1 MKATFEIK
9 KKTIPTPAQGFAQLV
24 GNSKDNQIV
33 EIPLDMIDEID
44 NQPHK
49 IHEEQIE
56 NIAQSIAVAGQIDP
70 VIVVDS
76 PESEGRYILLSGRH
90 RVRACK
96 LLKQNTVKAV
106 IITETD
112 PDKQRFI
119 LLSSNNDRNTNYL
132 PSEVAYAYLEQKQ
145 LFERLGSK
153 QVTAKIAQY
162 NGTNRKSVHKFIQ
175 LTKLTKPL
183 LYKVDKGELTVGAGY
198 ELSYL
203 DTKAQEG
210 VNIYLIN
217 NPNTHITK
225 ETARLIRENPKDID
239 IIIRTN
245 SQEKSSTPPQEEIK
259 EQKPKKTRSESQD
272 VSDDVFNKSEKL
284 FIAHTIYRWKK
295 QSIDNL
301 IIKRFASTEDVVAF
315 LHNVCLQAIN
325 NTFRITFNKY
335 IDERISVTFF
345 RNRCCVEFYKKRCY
359 FSLKEVDTLL
369 REYINTCLSEEEIIS
384 IIKNNK

>member
-1 MKATFEIK
+1 MKAPFEIK
-9 KKTIPTPAQGFAQLV
+9 RKTIPTPAQGFAQLV

-239 IIIRTN
+239 KIIRTN

-272 VSDDVFNKSEKL
+272 VSDDVFNESEKAS
-284 FIAHTIYRWKK
+284 IASNIYEWLNADINK
-295 QSIDNL
+295 L
-301 IIKRFASTEDVVAF
+301 IIASFASTDEVVDF
-315 LHNVCLQAIN
+315 LHKLCLSASGWCCPVRFGENQN
-325 NTFRITFNKY
+325 EN
-335 IDERISVTFF
+335 ISV
-345 RNRCCVEFYKKRCY
+345 NFYKNKCSVSFCEKKHQ
-359 FSLKEVDTLL
+359 FSLKEIDTLI
-369 REYINTCLSEEEIIS
+369 RNHIRAHVSHDEIIS
-384 IIKNNK
+384 IIQNNK

>member
-1 MKATFEIK
+1 
-9 KKTIPTPAQGFAQLV
+9 
-24 GNSKDNQIV
+24 
-33 EIPLDMIDEID
+33 MIDEID

-70 VIVVDS
+70 VIVVDN
-76 PESEGRYILLSGRH
+76 PENKGRYILLSGRH

-96 LLKQNTVKAV
+96 LLNLNTVKAV

-203 DTKAQEG
+203 DVKSQEG

-225 ETARLIRENPKDID
+225 EIARLIRENPKSID
-239 IIIRTN
+239 EIVKTGT
-245 SQEKSSTPPQEEIK
+245 QEKHSTPPSGEESR
-259 EQKPKKTRSESQD
+259 EQKPKKTHSENQD
-272 VSDDVFNKSEKL
+272 VSDEVFNEDEKL
-284 FIAHTIYRWKK
+284 FIARSIYLWEKR
-295 QSIDNL
+295 SLDTL
-301 IIKRFASTEDVVAF
+301 IIKEFASTEEVVAF
-315 LHNVCLQAIN
+315 LHKLCLQAIGK
-325 NTFRITFNKY
+325 TFRCTFNKY
-335 IDERISVTFF
+335 IDERINLAFF
-345 RNRCCVEFYKKRCY
+345 RNKCGVEFREKKY
-359 FSLKEVDTLL
+359 SFSLKEIDAMI
-369 REYINTCLSEEEIIS
+369 RKYIKTQISTDRIIE
-384 IIKNNK
+384 IIKNAN